1 MNSNVIFHIDE
12 FQKWNL
18 LLNNVKNL
26 LLSYDNSLSS
36 ISVEVLANSEAV
48 KGYIYSNDLSDK
60 LKILS
65 QEGVAFAACNNAL
78 IGMNISKEQVFPFV
92 KVVPVGVRELIDK
105 QQEGYAYIK
114 P

>member
-48 KGYIYSNDLSDK
+48 KGYI
-60 LKILS
+60 
-65 QEGVAFAACNNAL
+65 
-78 IGMNISKEQVFPFV
+78 
-92 KVVPVGVRELIDK
+92 
-105 QQEGYAYIK
+105 
-114 P
+114 